1 MRALVYH
8 VRMGEYGPASTLV
21 ERLIE
26 RAGSMTLDDAAD
38 LYRAR
43 ASHLLIHGVAAD
55 RRAALQAEQA
65 AALAGLTGALERAR
79 HGAVTAW
86 RHALPETHGPWLIV
100 GQAIGN
106 AAGALVVNGLI
117 DDKAFQQLFSPWSQA
132 MGTLVPVGP
141 GVPSRQ
147 PIRR

>member
-1 MRALVYH
+1 
-8 VRMGEYGPASTLV
+8 MGDYGPASALV
-21 ERLIE
+21 EGLIE
-26 RAGSMTLDDAAD
+26 RAGSLTLDDAAD

-65 AALAGLTGALERAR
+65 AALAGLTGAFERAR
-79 HGAVTAW
+79 HDAVTAW
-86 RHALPETHGPWLIV
+86 RQALPETHGPWLIV

-132 MGTLVPVGP
+132 LGTFVPVGP
-141 GVPSRQ
+141 GVRSRQ
-147 PIRR
+147 QIRR